1 MESVKTGKTNKVGKN
16 TEMAHTKTNKETHF
30 KQVSAITNRI
40 RSIGGI
46 FTKIAKKVR
55 ELVKKHP
62 KKSSAA
68 LVVLTPVACK
78 RAKELDDK
86 VQDKSKQA
94 EKENK
99 INWWKY
105 SGLTIAT
112 SLLLAACSAGDIDK
126 QIELEQEKQKTE
138 QEKKE
143 AENARDRAN
152 KSEIELEQE
161 RQKTN
166 KSGIELA
173 NSQIKA
179 EQERQKTEQEKQK
192 ANKSEIELEQQ
203 KQKTINTQRDLIK
216 EQKDFIKETEQNCQE
231 KHGQL
236 FIKRARIK
244 TGITTGIAIEI
255 EAECKTPKPTKT
267 NQTPIQPKHLPNS
280 KHPHSQRGS
289 KAQELIAY
297 LLFEQKDFIIETEQK
312 CQEKHNQF
320 FIKKA
325 GIKGGAIE
333 VEAECKTPKPTKTNQ
348 TPIQPKHLPNSK
360 QPHSQRGSKA
370 QELIAYLQ
378 KELESLPYS
387 QKAIAKQVDFYKPSS
402 IAYLELDPRDFKVTE
417 EWQNENLKIRSK
429 AQAKMLEMRKP
440 QANLSPSQSFLFVQR
455 IFADIN
461 KEIEAAANTE
471 KKAEKVGYGYSKR
484 V

>member
-16 TEMAHTKTNKETHF
+16 TETADTKANKETHF
-30 KQVSAITNRI
+30 KQVSAITNII
-40 RSIGGI
+40 RSIGGF
-46 FTKIAKKVR
+46 FTKIAKRVR

-62 KKSSAA
+62 KKSNVA
-68 LVVLTPVACK
+68 LVVLTHVACK
-78 RAKELDDK
+78 KAKELDDK

-94 EKENK
+94 EKENQ

-105 SGLTIAT
+105 LGLTIAT
-112 SLLLAACSAGDIDK
+112 SLLLAACSTGDIDK
-126 QIELEQEKQKTE
+126 QIELE

-152 KSEIELEQE
+152 KSGIELEQE

-179 EQERQKTEQEKQK
+179 EQERQKTEQERQK
-192 ANKSEIELEQQ
+192 TNKSGIELEQQ
-203 KQKTINTQRDLIK
+203 RQKTINTQRDLIK
-216 EQKDFIKETEQNCQE
+216 EQKNFIKETEQN
-231 KHGQL
+231 
-236 FIKRARIK
+236 
-244 TGITTGIAIEI
+244 
-255 EAECKTPKPTKT
+255 
-267 NQTPIQPKHLPNS
+267 
-280 KHPHSQRGS
+280 
-289 KAQELIAY
+289 
-297 LLFEQKDFIIETEQK
+297 

-333 VEAECKTPKPTKTNQ
+333 IEAECKTPKPAKTNQ

-360 QPHSQRGSKA
+360 QPRSQRGSKA

-378 KELESLPYS
+378 KELESLPHS

-429 AQAKMLEMRKP
+429 AQAKMLEMRDLKPDP
-440 QANLSPSQSFLFVQR
+440 QAHLS
-455 IFADIN
+455 
-461 KEIEAAANTE
+461 
-471 KKAEKVGYGYSKR
+471 
-484 V
+484 

>member
-16 TEMAHTKTNKETHF
+16 TEMANAKTSKETHF
-30 KQVSAITNRI
+30 KQASAITNTL

-46 FTKIAKKVR
+46 FTKIMKRVR

-62 KKSSAA
+62 KKSKVA
-68 LVVLTPVACK
+68 LVVLTHAACK

-94 EKENK
+94 EKENQ

-112 SLLLAACSAGDIDK
+112 SLLLAACNVGDIDK
-126 QIELEQEKQKTE
+126 QIELEQEK
-138 QEKKE
+138 KE
-143 AENARDRAN
+143 VENARDRAN
-152 KSEIELEQE
+152 KSGIELEQE
-161 RQKTN
+161 KQKTN

-236 FIKRARIK
+236 FIKKTRIK

-255 EAECKTPKPTKT
+255 EAECKTPKP
-267 NQTPIQPKHLPNS
+267 
-280 KHPHSQRGS
+280 
-289 KAQELIAY
+289 A
-297 LLFEQKDFIIETEQK
+297 
-312 CQEKHNQF
+312 
-320 FIKKA
+320 
-325 GIKGGAIE
+325 
-333 VEAECKTPKPTKTNQ
+333 KTNQ

-360 QPHSQRGSKA
+360 QPRSQRGSKT

-387 QKAIAKQVDFYKPSS
+387 QKAIAKQVDFYRPSS

-417 EWQNENLKIRSK
+417 EWQKENLKIRSK
-429 AQAKMLEMRKP
+429 AQAKMLEMRNP
-440 QANLSPSQSFLFVQR
+440 QAHLPTSQSLLLVQK

-461 KEIEAAANTE
+461 KEIKAVANTE
-471 KKAEKVGYGYSKR
+471 KKAEKAGYGYSKR

>member
-16 TEMAHTKTNKETHF
+16 TEIANTKTNKGTHF
-30 KQVSAITNRI
+30 KQVSTITNTL

-46 FTKIAKKVR
+46 FTKIVKKVR

-62 KKSSAA
+62 KKSKVA
-68 LVVLTPVACK
+68 LVVLTHAACK

-94 EKENK
+94 EKENQ

-112 SLLLAACSAGDIDK
+112 SLLLAACSAGDVNE

-152 KSEIELEQE
+152 KSGIELEQE
-161 RQKTN
+161 KQKTN

-192 ANKSEIELEQQ
+192 TNKSEIELEQQ

-236 FIKRARIK
+236 FIKRTRIK

-255 EAECKTPKPTKT
+255 EAECKTPKP
-267 NQTPIQPKHLPNS
+267 
-280 KHPHSQRGS
+280 
-289 KAQELIAY
+289 A
-297 LLFEQKDFIIETEQK
+297 
-312 CQEKHNQF
+312 
-320 FIKKA
+320 
-325 GIKGGAIE
+325 
-333 VEAECKTPKPTKTNQ
+333 KTNQ

-360 QPHSQRGSKA
+360 QPRSQRGSKA
-370 QELIAYLQ
+370 QELVAYLQ

-387 QKAIAKQVDFYKPSS
+387 QKAIAKQVDFYRPSS

-417 EWQNENLKIRSK
+417 EWQKENLKIRSK
-429 AQAKMLEMRKP
+429 AQAKMLEMRDLKPDP
-440 QANLSPSQSFLFVQR
+440 QAHLSTSQSLLFVQK

-461 KEIEAAANTE
+461 KEIKVVANTE
-471 KKAEKVGYGYSKR
+471 KKAEKAGYGYSKR
-484 V
+484 M

>member
-1 MESVKTGKTNKVGKN
+1 MKSVKTGRTNKVGKN
-16 TEMAHTKTNKETHF
+16 AETANTKANKETHF
-30 KQVSAITNRI
+30 KQVSVITNTL
-40 RSIGGI
+40 RSIGGF
-46 FTKIAKKVR
+46 FTKIMKRVR

-62 KKSSAA
+62 KKSKVA
-68 LVVLTPVACK
+68 LVVLTHVACK

-94 EKENK
+94 EKENQ

-126 QIELEQEKQKTE
+126 QIELEQEK
-138 QEKKE
+138 KE

-152 KSEIELEQE
+152 KSGIELEQE

-179 EQERQKTEQEKQK
+179 EQERQKTEQERQK
-192 ANKSEIELEQQ
+192 TNKSGIELEQQ
-203 KQKTINTQRDLIK
+203 RQKAEQEKQKTINTQRDLIR

-236 FIKRARIK
+236 FIKKTRIK

-255 EAECKTPKPTKT
+255 
-267 NQTPIQPKHLPNS
+267 
-280 KHPHSQRGS
+280 
-289 KAQELIAY
+289 
-297 LLFEQKDFIIETEQK
+297 
-312 CQEKHNQF
+312 
-320 FIKKA
+320 
-325 GIKGGAIE
+325 
-333 VEAECKTPKPTKTNQ
+333 EAECKTPKPTKTNQ

-387 QKAIAKQVDFYKPSS
+387 QKAIAKQVNFYKPSS
-402 IAYLELDPRDFKVTE
+402 IAYLELDPRDFKVTK

-429 AQAKMLEMRKP
+429 AQAKMLEMRKT
-440 QANLSPSQSFLFVQR
+440 QANLSPFQSFSILQNIV
-455 IFADIN
+455 ADIN
-461 KEIEAAANTE
+461 KGIETAANTE
-471 KKAEKVGYGYSKR
+471 KKAEKAGYGYSKR
-484 V
+484 M

>member
-1 MESVKTGKTNKVGKN
+1 MKSVKTGRTNKVGKN
-16 TEMAHTKTNKETHF
+16 AEIADTKANKETHF
-30 KQVSAITNRI
+30 KQVSAITNTL

-62 KKSSAA
+62 KKSNVA
-68 LVVLTPVACK
+68 LVVLTHAACK

-94 EKENK
+94 EKENQ

-112 SLLLAACSAGDIDK
+112 SLLLAACSTGDIDK
-126 QIELEQEKQKTE
+126 QIELEQEKQKANKSGIELEQERQKTE
-138 QEKKE
+138 QEKQK
-143 AENARDRAN
+143 AN

-236 FIKRARIK
+236 FIKKARIK

-255 EAECKTPKPTKT
+255 EAECKTPKP
-267 NQTPIQPKHLPNS
+267 I
-280 KHPHSQRGS
+280 
-289 KAQELIAY
+289 
-297 LLFEQKDFIIETEQK
+297 
-312 CQEKHNQF
+312 
-320 FIKKA
+320 
-325 GIKGGAIE
+325 
-333 VEAECKTPKPTKTNQ
+333 KTNQ

-402 IAYLELDPRDFKVTE
+402 IACLELDPRDFKVTE
-417 EWQNENLKIRSK
+417 EWQKENLKIRSK

-440 QANLSPSQSFLFVQR
+440 QAHLPISQSLLFVQK

-461 KEIEAAANTE
+461 KEIKVVANTE

-484 V
+484 M

>member
-1 MESVKTGKTNKVGKN
+1 M
-16 TEMAHTKTNKETHF
+16 
-30 KQVSAITNRI
+30 SAIINTL

-46 FTKIAKKVR
+46 FTKIVKKVR
-55 ELVKKHP
+55 ELFKKHP
-62 KKSSAA
+62 KKSKVA
-68 LVVLTPVACK
+68 LVVLTHAACK

-94 EKENK
+94 EKENQ

-112 SLLLAACSAGDIDK
+112 SLLLAACSTGDIDK
-126 QIELEQEKQKTE
+126 QIELEQEKQKANKSGIELEQERQKTE
-138 QEKKE
+138 QEKQK
-143 AENARDRAN
+143 AN

-236 FIKRARIK
+236 FIKKARIK

-255 EAECKTPKPTKT
+255 EAECKTPKP
-267 NQTPIQPKHLPNS
+267 
-280 KHPHSQRGS
+280 
-289 KAQELIAY
+289 A
-297 LLFEQKDFIIETEQK
+297 
-312 CQEKHNQF
+312 
-320 FIKKA
+320 
-325 GIKGGAIE
+325 
-333 VEAECKTPKPTKTNQ
+333 KTNQ

-370 QELIAYLQ
+370 QEFIAYLQ

-429 AQAKMLEMRKP
+429 AQAKMLEMRNVKPYP
-440 QANLSPSQSFLFVQR
+440 QAHLSTSQSLLFVQK

-461 KEIEAAANTE
+461 KEIKVVANTE
-471 KKAEKVGYGYSKR
+471 KKSRKSELWL
-484 V
+484 

>member
-16 TEMAHTKTNKETHF
+16 TEMAHTKTNKKTHF

-40 RSIGGI
+40 RSIGGF
-46 FTKIAKKVR
+46 FTKIVKKVR

-62 KKSSAA
+62 EKSSAA
-68 LVVLTPVACK
+68 LVVLTHIACK
-78 RAKELDDK
+78 KAKELDDK

-94 EKENK
+94 EKENQ

-112 SLLLAACSAGDIDK
+112 SLLLAACSVGDIDK
-126 QIELEQEKQKTE
+126 QIELEQERQKTEQEKQKTEQEKQKTSNIETNNQIKVE

-152 KSEIELEQE
+152 KSGIELEQE
-161 RQKTN
+161 
-166 KSGIELA
+166 
-173 NSQIKA
+173 
-179 EQERQKTEQEKQK
+179 
-192 ANKSEIELEQQ
+192 
-203 KQKTINTQRDLIK
+203 KQKTIKT
-216 EQKDFIKETEQNCQE
+216 QKDFIKYIEQNCKE
-231 KHGQL
+231 NHGQF
-236 FIKRARIK
+236 FIEKGGTKAGIG
-244 TGITTGIAIEI
+244 GITI
-255 EAECKTPKPTKT
+255 EAEAK
-267 NQTPIQPKHLPNS
+267 
-280 KHPHSQRGS
+280 
-289 KAQELIAY
+289 
-297 LLFEQKDFIIETEQK
+297 
-312 CQEKHNQF
+312 
-320 FIKKA
+320 
-325 GIKGGAIE
+325 
-333 VEAECKTPKPTKTNQ
+333 CKTPKPTKTNQ

-429 AQAKMLEMRKP
+429 AQAKMLEMRNP
-440 QANLSPSQSFLFVQR
+440 QAHLSTSQSLLFVQK

-461 KEIEAAANTE
+461 KEIKVVANTE
-471 KKAEKVGYGYSKR
+471 KKAEKAGYGYSKR

>member
-1 MESVKTGKTNKVGKN
+1 MPVIRVLVMLATMMMKLVKTAKEKKVFKN
-16 TEMAHTKTNKETHF
+16 TEMANTKTNKETHF
-30 KQVSAITNRI
+30 KQVSAITNRL

-62 KKSSAA
+62 EKNNVA
-68 LVVLTPVACK
+68 LVVLTHVACK

-94 EKENK
+94 EKENQ

-126 QIELEQEKQKTE
+126 QIELEQEK
-138 QEKKE
+138 KE
-143 AENARDRAN
+143 VENARDRAN
-152 KSEIELEQE
+152 KSGIELEQQRQKTEQE

-166 KSGIELA
+166 KSGIEL
-173 NSQIKA
+173 
-179 EQERQKTEQEKQK
+179 EQQRQKAEQEKQK
-192 ANKSEIELEQQ
+192 TNKSGIELEQQ
-203 KQKTINTQRDLIK
+203 RQKAEQEKQKTINTQRDLIK

-236 FIKRARIK
+236 FIKKTRIK

-255 EAECKTPKPTKT
+255 EAECKTPKP
-267 NQTPIQPKHLPNS
+267 
-280 KHPHSQRGS
+280 
-289 KAQELIAY
+289 A
-297 LLFEQKDFIIETEQK
+297 
-312 CQEKHNQF
+312 
-320 FIKKA
+320 
-325 GIKGGAIE
+325 
-333 VEAECKTPKPTKTNQ
+333 KTNQ

-370 QELIAYLQ
+370 KELIAYLQ

-429 AQAKMLEMRKP
+429 AQAKMLEMRNVKPYP
-440 QANLSPSQSFLFVQR
+440 QAHLSTSQSLLFVQK

-461 KEIEAAANTE
+461 KEIKVVANTE

-484 V
+484 M

>member
-1 MESVKTGKTNKVGKN
+1 MKSVKTGKTNKVSKN
-16 TEMAHTKTNKETHF
+16 AEMANTKTNKETHF
-30 KQVSAITNRI
+30 KQVSAITNMI

-62 KKSSAA
+62 KKSNAA
-68 LVVLTPVACK
+68 LVVLTHVACK
-78 RAKELDDK
+78 KAKELDDK

-94 EKENK
+94 EKENQ

-112 SLLLAACSAGDIDK
+112 SLLLAACNVGDIDK
-126 QIELEQEKQKTE
+126 QIELEQEKQKANKSGIELEQERQKTE
-138 QEKKE
+138 QEKQK
-143 AENARDRAN
+143 AN

-192 ANKSEIELEQQ
+192 TNKSEIELEQQ

-236 FIKRARIK
+236 FIKKARIK

-255 EAECKTPKPTKT
+255 EAECKTPKP
-267 NQTPIQPKHLPNS
+267 
-280 KHPHSQRGS
+280 
-289 KAQELIAY
+289 A
-297 LLFEQKDFIIETEQK
+297 
-312 CQEKHNQF
+312 
-320 FIKKA
+320 
-325 GIKGGAIE
+325 
-333 VEAECKTPKPTKTNQ
+333 KTNQ

-360 QPHSQRGSKA
+360 QPRSQRGSKA
-370 QELIAYLQ
+370 QEPIAYLQ

-402 IAYLELDPRDFKVTE
+402 IAYLELDPRDFNVTE

-429 AQAKMLEMRKP
+429 AQAKMLEMRNP
-440 QANLSPSQSFLFVQR
+440 QAHLSASQSLLFVQK

-461 KEIEAAANTE
+461 KEIKVVANTE
-471 KKAEKVGYGYSKR
+471 KKAEKAGYGYSKR
-484 V
+484 M

>member
-1 MESVKTGKTNKVGKN
+1 MESVKIGKTNKVGKSTETAN
-16 TEMAHTKTNKETHF
+16 TKANKETHF
-30 KQVSAITNRI
+30 KQVSAITNTL

-62 KKSSAA
+62 EKSSAA
-68 LVVLTPVACK
+68 LVVLTHVACK
-78 RAKELDDK
+78 KTKELDDK

-94 EKENK
+94 EKENQ

-112 SLLLAACSAGDIDK
+112 SLLLAACSTGDIDK
-126 QIELEQEKQKTE
+126 QIELEQEKQKANKSGIELEQERQKTE
-138 QEKKE
+138 QEKQK
-143 AENARDRAN
+143 AN

-236 FIKRARIK
+236 FIKKTRIK

-280 KHPHSQRGS
+280 K
-289 KAQELIAY
+289 
-297 LLFEQKDFIIETEQK
+297 
-312 CQEKHNQF
+312 
-320 FIKKA
+320 
-325 GIKGGAIE
+325 
-333 VEAECKTPKPTKTNQ
+333 
-348 TPIQPKHLPNSK
+348 QPR
-360 QPHSQRGSKA
+360 SQRGSKA

-417 EWQNENLKIRSK
+417 EWQKENLKIRSK
-429 AQAKMLEMRKP
+429 AQAKMLEMRNP
-440 QANLSPSQSFLFVQR
+440 QAHLPTSQSLLFVQK

-461 KEIEAAANTE
+461 KEIKTVANTE
-471 KKAEKVGYGYSKR
+471 KKVEKAGYGYSKR
-484 V
+484 M

>member
-1 MESVKTGKTNKVGKN
+1 MESVKIGRTNKVGKN
-16 TEMAHTKTNKETHF
+16 AETANTKTNKETHF
-30 KQVSAITNRI
+30 KQVSAITNTL
-40 RSIGGI
+40 RSIGGF
-46 FTKIAKKVR
+46 FTKIVKKVR
-55 ELVKKHP
+55 ELIKKHP
-62 KKSSAA
+62 EKSNAA
-68 LVVLTPVACK
+68 LVVLTHAACK

-94 EKENK
+94 EKENQ

-126 QIELEQEKQKTE
+126 QIELEQEKQKANKSGIELEQERQKTE
-138 QEKKE
+138 QEKQK
-143 AENARDRAN
+143 AN

-255 EAECKTPKPTKT
+255 EAECKTPKP
-267 NQTPIQPKHLPNS
+267 
-280 KHPHSQRGS
+280 
-289 KAQELIAY
+289 A
-297 LLFEQKDFIIETEQK
+297 
-312 CQEKHNQF
+312 
-320 FIKKA
+320 
-325 GIKGGAIE
+325 
-333 VEAECKTPKPTKTNQ
+333 KTNQ

-370 QELIAYLQ
+370 QEFIAYLQ

-429 AQAKMLEMRKP
+429 AQAKMLEMRNP
-440 QANLSPSQSFLFVQR
+440 QAHLSTSQSLLFVQN
-455 IFADIN
+455 IVADIS
-461 KEIEAAANTE
+461 KEIKVVANTE
-471 KKAEKVGYGYSKR
+471 KKAEKAGYGYSKR

>member
-16 TEMAHTKTNKETHF
+16 TETADTKANKETHF
-30 KQVSAITNRI
+30 KQASAITNTL

-62 KKSSAA
+62 EKSSAA
-68 LVVLTPVACK
+68 LVVLTHVACK
-78 RAKELDDK
+78 KAKELDDK

-94 EKENK
+94 EKENQ

-112 SLLLAACSAGDIDK
+112 SLLLAACNAGDIDK

-138 QEKKE
+138 QEQQKTEQEKQK
-143 AENARDRAN
+143 AN
-152 KSEIELEQE
+152 KSGIELEQE

-236 FIKRARIK
+236 FIKKARIK

-255 EAECKTPKPTKT
+255 EAECKTPKP
-267 NQTPIQPKHLPNS
+267 
-280 KHPHSQRGS
+280 
-289 KAQELIAY
+289 A
-297 LLFEQKDFIIETEQK
+297 
-312 CQEKHNQF
+312 
-320 FIKKA
+320 
-325 GIKGGAIE
+325 
-333 VEAECKTPKPTKTNQ
+333 KTNQ

-360 QPHSQRGSKA
+360 QPRSQRGSKA

-429 AQAKMLEMRKP
+429 AQAKMLEMRNP
-440 QANLSPSQSFLFVQR
+440 QAHLPTSQSLLFVQK
-455 IFADIN
+455 IFADVN
-461 KEIEAAANTE
+461 KEIKVVANTE
-471 KKAEKVGYGYSKR
+471 KKVEKAGYGYSKR

>member
-1 MESVKTGKTNKVGKN
+1 MESGKTNKVGKN
-16 TEMAHTKTNKETHF
+16 TEMANTKTNKGTHF
-30 KQVSAITNRI
+30 KQVSAITNMI

-62 KKSSAA
+62 KKSRVA
-68 LVVLTPVACK
+68 LVVLTHVACK

-94 EKENK
+94 EKENQ

-112 SLLLAACSAGDIDK
+112 SLLLVACSVGDIDK
-126 QIELEQEKQKTE
+126 QIELE

-152 KSEIELEQE
+152 KSGIELEQE
-161 RQKTN
+161 
-166 KSGIELA
+166 
-173 NSQIKA
+173 
-179 EQERQKTEQEKQK
+179 
-192 ANKSEIELEQQ
+192 
-203 KQKTINTQRDLIK
+203 KQKTIKT
-216 EQKDFIKETEQNCQE
+216 QKDFIKDLEQNCKE
-231 KHGQL
+231 NHGQF
-236 FIKRARIK
+236 FIEKGGVKAGID
-244 TGITTGIAIEI
+244 GITI
-255 EAECKTPKPTKT
+255 EAEAKCKTPKP
-267 NQTPIQPKHLPNS
+267 
-280 KHPHSQRGS
+280 
-289 KAQELIAY
+289 A
-297 LLFEQKDFIIETEQK
+297 
-312 CQEKHNQF
+312 
-320 FIKKA
+320 
-325 GIKGGAIE
+325 
-333 VEAECKTPKPTKTNQ
+333 KTNQ

-387 QKAIAKQVDFYKPSS
+387 QKAIAKQVDFYRPSS

-440 QANLSPSQSFLFVQR
+440 QANLSPFQSFSILQNIV
-455 IFADIN
+455 ADIN
-461 KEIEAAANTE
+461 KEIKVVANTE
-471 KKAEKVGYGYSKR
+471 KKPKKWVMVIVKGCRHKKTP
-484 V
+484 

>member
-1 MESVKTGKTNKVGKN
+1 MESGKTNKVGKN
-16 TEMAHTKTNKETHF
+16 TEMANTKTNKETHF
-30 KQVSAITNRI
+30 KQVSAITNTL

-62 KKSSAA
+62 KKSNVA
-68 LVVLTPVACK
+68 LVVLTHAACK

-94 EKENK
+94 EKENQ

-105 SGLTIAT
+105 SGLTVAT
-112 SLLLAACSAGDIDK
+112 SLLLAACNAGDIDK
-126 QIELEQEKQKTE
+126 QIELEQEKQKANKSGIELEQERQKTE
-138 QEKKE
+138 QEKQK
-143 AENARDRAN
+143 AN

-236 FIKRARIK
+236 FIKKTRIK

-255 EAECKTPKPTKT
+255 EAECKTPKP
-267 NQTPIQPKHLPNS
+267 
-280 KHPHSQRGS
+280 
-289 KAQELIAY
+289 A
-297 LLFEQKDFIIETEQK
+297 
-312 CQEKHNQF
+312 
-320 FIKKA
+320 
-325 GIKGGAIE
+325 
-333 VEAECKTPKPTKTNQ
+333 KTNQ

-402 IAYLELDPRDFKVTE
+402 IAYLELDPRDFKVTK

-440 QANLSPSQSFLFVQR
+440 QANLSTSQSLLFVQK

-461 KEIEAAANTE
+461 KEIKVVANTE
-471 KKAEKVGYGYSKR
+471 KKAEKAGYGYSKR
-484 V
+484 M

>member
-1 MESVKTGKTNKVGKN
+1 MGSVKTAKEKKVFKN
-16 TEMAHTKTNKETHF
+16 TGMAHTKTNKETHF
-30 KQVSAITNRI
+30 KRVGAIKNML

-46 FTKIAKKVR
+46 FTKIVKKVR

-62 KKSSAA
+62 KKSNVA
-68 LVVLTPVACK
+68 LVVLTHVACK
-78 RAKELDDK
+78 KAKELDDK

-112 SLLLAACSAGDIDK
+112 SLLLVACSAGDIDK
-126 QIELEQEKQKTE
+126 QIELEQEKQKAEQERQKTE
-138 QEKKE
+138 QEKQKT
-143 AENARDRAN
+143 N

-192 ANKSEIELEQQ
+192 TNKSEIELEQQ
-203 KQKTINTQRDLIK
+203 KQKTINTQRGLIK

-267 NQTPIQPKHLPNS
+267 NQTPKEPKHLPN
-280 KHPHSQRGS
+280 P
-289 KAQELIAY
+289 
-297 LLFEQKDFIIETEQK
+297 
-312 CQEKHNQF
+312 
-320 FIKKA
+320 
-325 GIKGGAIE
+325 
-333 VEAECKTPKPTKTNQ
+333 
-348 TPIQPKHLPNSK
+348 K

-387 QKAIAKQVDFYKPSS
+387 QKTIARQVDFYKPSS

-440 QANLSPSQSFLFVQR
+440 QANLSPFQSFSIIQEIV
-455 IFADIN
+455 ADIN
-461 KEIEAAANTE
+461 KEIEASANTA

-484 V
+484 M

>member
-1 MESVKTGKTNKVGKN
+1 MKKRLVIKSVKTGKTNKVGKN
-16 TEMAHTKTNKETHF
+16 AKTANTKANKETHF
-30 KQVSAITNRI
+30 KQASAITNTI
-40 RSIGGI
+40 RSIGGF
-46 FTKIAKKVR
+46 FTKIMKRVR

-62 KKSSAA
+62 KKSKAA
-68 LVVLTPVACK
+68 LVVLTHAACK

-105 SGLTIAT
+105 LGLTIAT
-112 SLLLAACSAGDIDK
+112 SLLLAACNVGDIDK
-126 QIELEQEKQKTE
+126 Q
-138 QEKKE
+138 
-143 AENARDRAN
+143 
-152 KSEIELEQE
+152 IELEQE

-166 KSGIELA
+166 KSGIELEQQRQKTEQERQKTNKSGIELEQQKQKTEQERQKTNKSEIELA

-179 EQERQKTEQEKQK
+179 EQE
-192 ANKSEIELEQQ
+192 

-236 FIKRARIK
+236 FIKKTRIK

-280 KHPHSQRGS
+280 K
-289 KAQELIAY
+289 
-297 LLFEQKDFIIETEQK
+297 
-312 CQEKHNQF
+312 
-320 FIKKA
+320 
-325 GIKGGAIE
+325 
-333 VEAECKTPKPTKTNQ
+333 
-348 TPIQPKHLPNSK
+348 QPR
-360 QPHSQRGSKA
+360 SQRGSKA

-417 EWQNENLKIRSK
+417 EWQKENLKIRSK
-429 AQAKMLEMRKP
+429 AQAKMLEMRDLKPDP
-440 QANLSPSQSFLFVQR
+440 QAHLPTSQSLLFVQK
-455 IFADIN
+455 IFADVN
-461 KEIEAAANTE
+461 KEIKVVANTE
-471 KKAEKVGYGYSKR
+471 KKVEKAGYGYSKR

>member
-1 MESVKTGKTNKVGKN
+1 MKSVKTGKTNKVGKN
-16 TEMAHTKTNKETHF
+16 TETANTKTNKETHF
-30 KQVSAITNRI
+30 KQANAITNTL

-62 KKSSAA
+62 KKSKAA
-68 LVVLTPVACK
+68 LVVLTHAACK
-78 RAKELDDK
+78 KTKELDDK

-94 EKENK
+94 EKENQ

-112 SLLLAACSAGDIDK
+112 SLLLAACSVGDTDK
-126 QIELEQEKQKTE
+126 QIELEQEKQKANKSGIELEQQRQKTE
-138 QEKKE
+138 QERQKT
-143 AENARDRAN
+143 N

-216 EQKDFIKETEQNCQE
+216 EQKDFIKYVEQNCQE
-231 KHGQL
+231 
-236 FIKRARIK
+236 
-244 TGITTGIAIEI
+244 
-255 EAECKTPKPTKT
+255 
-267 NQTPIQPKHLPNS
+267 N
-280 KHPHSQRGS
+280 
-289 KAQELIAY
+289 
-297 LLFEQKDFIIETEQK
+297 
-312 CQEKHNQF
+312 HNQF
-320 FIKKA
+320 FIKKV
-325 GIKGGAIE
+325 GIKGGIAVE

-360 QPHSQRGSKA
+360 QPRSQRGSKA

-402 IAYLELDPRDFKVTE
+402 IAYLELDPRDFKATK
-417 EWQNENLKIRSK
+417 EWQKENLKIRSK
-429 AQAKMLEMRKP
+429 AQAKMLEMRSLKP
-440 QANLSPSQSFLFVQR
+440 DSQAHLPTSQSLLFVQK

-461 KEIEAAANTE
+461 KEIKAAANTE
-471 KKAEKVGYGYSKR
+471 KKVEKAGYGYSKR
-484 V
+484 M

>member
-1 MESVKTGKTNKVGKN
+1 MESVKTGRTNKVSKN
-16 TEMAHTKTNKETHF
+16 TEIANTKANKETHF
-30 KQVSAITNRI
+30 KQVSAIINTL

-55 ELVKKHP
+55 VLVKKHP
-62 KKSSAA
+62 KKSNAA
-68 LVVLTPVACK
+68 LVVLTHAACK

-94 EKENK
+94 EKENQ

-112 SLLLAACSAGDIDK
+112 SLLLAACSVGDIDK
-126 QIELEQEKQKTE
+126 QIELE

-152 KSEIELEQE
+152 KS
-161 RQKTN
+161 
-166 KSGIELA
+166 GIELT
-173 NSQIKA
+173 NNQIKL
-179 EQERQKTEQEKQK
+179 EQEKQK
-192 ANKSEIELEQQ
+192 TSNIETNNQIKVEQE
-203 KQKTINTQRDLIK
+203 KQKTIKEQKDLIK
-216 EQKDFIKETEQNCQE
+216 EQKDLVKEQKDLVKEQKDLVKEQKDLVKEQKDLVKEQKDLVKKTEQNCQE
-231 KHGQL
+231 KHGQF
-236 FIKRARIK
+236 FIKKLGIK
-244 TGITTGIAIEI
+244 GGIAIEI
-255 EAECKTPKPTKT
+255 EAECKTPKP
-267 NQTPIQPKHLPNS
+267 
-280 KHPHSQRGS
+280 
-289 KAQELIAY
+289 A
-297 LLFEQKDFIIETEQK
+297 
-312 CQEKHNQF
+312 
-320 FIKKA
+320 
-325 GIKGGAIE
+325 
-333 VEAECKTPKPTKTNQ
+333 KTNQ

-402 IAYLELDPRDFKVTE
+402 IAYLELDPRDFKVIE

-429 AQAKMLEMRKP
+429 AQAKMLEMRNP
-440 QANLSPSQSFLFVQR
+440 QANLSPSQSFSIIQNIV
-455 IFADIN
+455 ADIN
-461 KEIEAAANTE
+461 KGIEAAANTE

-484 V
+484 M

>member
-16 TEMAHTKTNKETHF
+16 TEMANTKTNKETHF
-30 KQVSAITNRI
+30 KQVSAITNII

-55 ELVKKHP
+55 ELFKKHP
-62 KKSSAA
+62 KKSNAA
-68 LVVLTPVACK
+68 LVVLTHVACK
-78 RAKELDDK
+78 KAKELDDK
-86 VQDKSKQA
+86 VQDKSKQT
-94 EKENK
+94 EKENQ

-112 SLLLAACSAGDIDK
+112 SLLLAACNAGDIDK
-126 QIELEQEKQKTE
+126 QIELEQEK
-138 QEKKE
+138 KE
-143 AENARDRAN
+143 VENARDRAN

-236 FIKRARIK
+236 FIKKTRIK

-255 EAECKTPKPTKT
+255 EAECKTPKP
-267 NQTPIQPKHLPNS
+267 
-280 KHPHSQRGS
+280 
-289 KAQELIAY
+289 
-297 LLFEQKDFIIETEQK
+297 
-312 CQEKHNQF
+312 
-320 FIKKA
+320 
-325 GIKGGAIE
+325 
-333 VEAECKTPKPTKTNQ
+333 
-348 TPIQPKHLPNSK
+348 
-360 QPHSQRGSKA
+360 
-370 QELIAYLQ
+370 
-378 KELESLPYS
+378 
-387 QKAIAKQVDFYKPSS
+387 
-402 IAYLELDPRDFKVTE
+402 
-417 EWQNENLKIRSK
+417 
-429 AQAKMLEMRKP
+429 
-440 QANLSPSQSFLFVQR
+440 
-455 IFADIN
+455 
-461 KEIEAAANTE
+461 
-471 KKAEKVGYGYSKR
+471 
-484 V
+484 

>member
-1 MESVKTGKTNKVGKN
+1 MESVKTGKINKVGKN
-16 TEMAHTKTNKETHF
+16 TGMANTKTNKETHF
-30 KQVSAITNRI
+30 KQVSAITNRLK
-40 RSIGGI
+40 SIGGI

-62 KKSSAA
+62 KKSNVA
-68 LVVLTPVACK
+68 LVVLTHVACK
-78 RAKELDDK
+78 KAKELDDK

-94 EKENK
+94 EKENQ

-112 SLLLAACSAGDIDK
+112 SLLLVACSAGDIDK
-126 QIELEQEKQKTE
+126 QIELEQEKQKANKSGIELEQERQKTE
-138 QEKKE
+138 QEKQK
-143 AENARDRAN
+143 AN

-236 FIKRARIK
+236 FIKKTRIK

-267 NQTPIQPKHLPNS
+267 NQTPIQPKH
-280 KHPHSQRGS
+280 
-289 KAQELIAY
+289 
-297 LLFEQKDFIIETEQK
+297 F
-312 CQEKHNQF
+312 
-320 FIKKA
+320 
-325 GIKGGAIE
+325 
-333 VEAECKTPKPTKTNQ
+333 
-348 TPIQPKHLPNSK
+348 PNSK

-370 QELIAYLQ
+370 QEFIAYLQ

-387 QKAIAKQVDFYKPSS
+387 QKAIAKQVNFYKPSS

-429 AQAKMLEMRKP
+429 AQAKMLEMRNVKPYP
-440 QANLSPSQSFLFVQR
+440 QAHLSTSQSLSIIQNIV
-455 IFADIN
+455 ADIN
-461 KEIEAAANTE
+461 KGIEAAANTE

-484 V
+484 M

>member
-16 TEMAHTKTNKETHF
+16 TEMANTKASKDTHF
-30 KQVSAITNRI
+30 KQVSAIINTLK
-40 RSIGGI
+40 SIGGI
-46 FTKIAKKVR
+46 FTKIMKRVR

-62 KKSSAA
+62 KKSKAA
-68 LVVLTPVACK
+68 LVVLTHVACRK
-78 RAKELDDK
+78 AKELDDK

-94 EKENK
+94 EKENR

-105 SGLTIAT
+105 SGLTIAI
-112 SLLLAACSAGDIDK
+112 SLLLAACSTGDIDK
-126 QIELEQEKQKTE
+126 QIELEQEKQEANKSGIELEQERQKTE
-138 QEKKE
+138 QERQKT
-143 AENARDRAN
+143 N

-236 FIKRARIK
+236 FIKKARIK

-255 EAECKTPKPTKT
+255 EAECKTPKP
-267 NQTPIQPKHLPNS
+267 
-280 KHPHSQRGS
+280 
-289 KAQELIAY
+289 A
-297 LLFEQKDFIIETEQK
+297 
-312 CQEKHNQF
+312 
-320 FIKKA
+320 
-325 GIKGGAIE
+325 
-333 VEAECKTPKPTKTNQ
+333 KTNQ

-360 QPHSQRGSKA
+360 QPRSQRGSKA

-378 KELESLPYS
+378 KELESLPHS
-387 QKAIAKQVDFYKPSS
+387 QKAIAKQVNFYKPSS

-417 EWQNENLKIRSK
+417 EWQKENLKIRSK
-429 AQAKMLEMRKP
+429 AQAKMLEMRNP
-440 QANLSPSQSFLFVQR
+440 QAHLSTSQSLLFVQK

-461 KEIEAAANTE
+461 KEIKVVANTE
-471 KKAEKVGYGYSKR
+471 KKAEKAGYGYSKR
-484 V
+484 M